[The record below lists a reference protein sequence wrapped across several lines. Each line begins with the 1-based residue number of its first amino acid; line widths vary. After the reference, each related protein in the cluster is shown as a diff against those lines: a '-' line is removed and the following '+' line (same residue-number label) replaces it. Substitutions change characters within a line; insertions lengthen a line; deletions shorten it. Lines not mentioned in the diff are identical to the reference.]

1 MHLRHRSTGS
11 PRRLGRIL
19 GVTAVAVAALVT
31 TTGMSSAAPAA
42 GAHPTPLTT
51 QAWHSAM
58 SNIAAP
64 AKGCATATYPTLAWQ
79 SVGCTTAPKVAY
91 LPRTGG
97 ASAETATVAG
107 TATATKAAVRPEPDT
122 VGNGVDFS
130 AGVTGLLNGATGS
143 FSTVSGVTS
152 EDSLG
157 VANAYSLQLNSSFF
171 ASPVCAGHPVCQG
184 WEQFIYATG
193 ATAATSSIFIQ
204 FWLLNYDAACPAGW
218 WTDGGSC
225 FKNGPATL
233 VAPQPI
239 TNLANLQLSGNVSGG
254 GSGSDVVS
262 LSTGS
267 GMVSSATTDST
278 LSLAAAWNKVEFMI
292 GGNGGG
298 SSADFNT
305 GSTIVVQTVTHNG
318 TTAAPTCLSQG
329 WTGETNNL
337 TLSGTPTFAI
347 GTSPSIRSQQSLP
360 PGTPKSCA
368 AAVGQ
373 GDTHLETFG
382 GTYYDFQ
389 AEGVFTLAQT
399 SSMTVQSEQVSGA
412 PTWPGAAVNSAVATQ
427 MGSDS
432 VAVCTTA
439 NPLVVDGSPTSLG
452 NGDSLT
458 LSSGDTVSLSG
469 NVYTITDP
477 QGDSVTATI
486 SGTHIDA
493 GVGLG
498 TFPEAVSGL
507 LANAPGTNN
516 QLETSTGAIIP
527 IPVSL
532 TTLYDVYGDSWRV
545 NPANSLVAAC
555 NEPVQNAD
563 PTAPFWADQLP
574 VKTET
579 QDQAVCQ
586 KDGVVNATLI
596 EACTLDVAVLG
607 TAAAVPY
614 EGEAAP
620 VDVGF
625 SEDTSGSTTKAA
637 ELLSRSPANPLK

>member
-1 MHLRHRSTGS
+1 MHLRHHSNGS
-11 PRRLGRIL
+11 RRRLGRIL

-42 GAHPTPLTT
+42 SAHPTPLTT

-64 AKGCATATYPTLAWQ
+64 TKGCATAAYPTLAWQ
-79 SVGCTTAPKVAY
+79 SVACATAPHTAY

-97 ASAETATVAG
+97 ASAESAKVSGAPTAT
-107 TATATKAAVRPEPDT
+107 TAAAVRPEPDT

-130 AGVTGLLNGATGS
+130 AGVSGLLNGATGS

-171 ASPVCAGHPVCQG
+171 PSPVCAGHPVCQG

-204 FWLLNYDAACPAGW
+204 FWLLNYDAACPTGW
-218 WTDGGSC
+218 WTDAGSC
-225 FKNGPATL
+225 FKNGPATM

-239 TNLANLQLSGNVSGG
+239 SNLANLQLSGNVAG

-262 LSTGS
+262 LSVGGAMS
-267 GMVSSATTDST
+267 SSATADST

-347 GTSPSIRSQQSLP
+347 GTSPSIRSQQSNP

-389 AEGVFTLAQT
+389 AVGVFTLAQT

-427 MGSDS
+427 MGSDT
-432 VAVCTTA
+432 VAVCNTT
-439 NPLVVDGSPTSLG
+439 NNLVVDGSPTALG
-452 NGDSLT
+452 DGDSIT
-458 LSSGDTVSLSG
+458 LSSGDTVTRTG
-469 NVYTITDP
+469 NVYTVTDP

-493 GVGLG
+493 NVGLG

-516 QLETSTGAIIP
+516 QLETSTGTIIP

-545 NPANSLVAAC
+545 NPANSLVAVC
-555 NEPVQNAD
+555 NEPVQSSD
-563 PTAPFWADQLP
+563 PTAPFWADELP
-574 VKTET
+574 QKTEV

-586 KDGVVNATLI
+586 KDGVVNATLV

-607 TAAAVPY
+607 TDAAIPY

-625 SEDTSGSTTKAA
+625 SEDTSGNSTKAA
-637 ELLSRSPANPLK
+637 DHLSRFPGNPLK